1 MIHNSIQDS
10 VHNRHDDTTLHRYS
24 FSHKNL
30 KKNITFFKLIIS
42 NLIFSLINDH
52 SSPFNLIIA
61 FRNLIYLNKI
71 VFFLNLFMKNCID

>member
-10 VHNRHDDTTLHRYS
+10 VHNRHDAATLHRNS

-30 KKNITFFKLIIS
+30 KKNIILFKLIKLIIS

-52 SSPFNLIIA
+52 SSPFNLIMA
-61 FRNLIYLNKI
+61 FRNLVYLNKI
-71 VFFLNLFMKNCID
+71 VFFL